1 MEIKT
6 MANETLTSVF
16 SDIAD
21 AIRAK
26 GVTGQMMPTEMP
38 TKITSIP
45 SGGSGDPR
53 FTVDEKGVIK
63 KTTGVNVNWF
73 NDATS
78 VQKEGLKKAY
88 QDNS

>member
-1 MEIKT
+1 
-6 MANETLTSVF
+6 MANETLTDVF

-26 GVTGQMMPTEMP
+26 GLTGQMKPIEMS
-38 TKITSIP
+38 TKIADIP
-45 SGGSGDPR
+45 SGGSGDP
-53 FTVDEKGVIK
+53 FYEVDGQGVIQ

-78 VQKEGLKKAY
+78 IPQDGLKEAY
-88 QDNS
+88 PNRT

>member
-1 MEIKT
+1 

-26 GVTGQMMPTEMP
+26 GVTGQMTPTEMP

-45 SGGSGDPR
+45 SGESGDPR
-53 FTVDEKGVIK
+53 FTVDEQGVIQ

-73 NDATS
+73 NEATS
-78 VQKEGLKKAY
+78 ISKDGLKQAY
-88 QDNS
+88 QGDS

>member
-1 MEIKT
+1 

-45 SGGSGDPR
+45 SGGSVDPR
-53 FTVDEKGVIK
+53 FTVDEQGVIQK
-63 KTTGVNVNWF
+63 KTGVNVNWF
-73 NDATS
+73 NEATS
-78 VQKEGLKKAY
+78 VQNDGLGNAYEG
-88 QDNS
+88 SS

>member
-1 MEIKT
+1 
-6 MANETLTSVF
+6 MAGETLTSVF

-45 SGGSGDPR
+45 SGGSGDPLYE
-53 FTVDEKGVIK
+53 VDEQGVIQ

-73 NDATS
+73 NEATS
-78 VQKEGLKKAY
+78 IPNNGLKQAY
-88 QDNS
+88 EGCS